1 MKVKLGMRTVKTAI
15 AVGLSVAISYAL
27 KLEYPFYAAIACI
40 VVLQIYSK
48 DTVTAGR
55 NRLLGTLA
63 GGLAGSLFAYLPF
76 SKSIISVFGILVL
89 FFVLSLL
96 KLNKSMTI
104 GGIVF
109 MRILVDLDYSQET
122 PLLFTYNR
130 LLATFIGVLVAVAVN
145 LLLFPYH
152 RTKDNDKRFIW
163 LKIRLFDGLTNLFL
177 DHDQM
182 DLPTLQKD
190 CNTLQEHLEKNS
202 AEYKLFAR
210 KGDQVLEM
218 RKAVNLYQDI
228 LRHVVMVQELPE
240 TCWCLNAQNKA
251 KLSVLTP
258 FTHAEN
264 EGEVAQP
271 EQILVYNYH
280 VGHILD
286 CVRQVE
292 IALLQQPRLWSP
304 HKGQPHLLRLNDT
317 CRTTLRS

>member
-1 MKVKLGMRTVKTAI
+1 MKVKIGMRTVKTAI

-48 DTVTAGR
+48 DTIAAGR

-63 GGLAGSLFAYLPF
+63 GGLAGSLFAYLPLN
-76 SKSIISVFGILVL
+76 KSIISVFGILVL

-104 GGIVF
+104 AGIVF

-122 PLLFTYNR
+122 PLLFTCNR
-130 LLATFIGVLVAVAVN
+130 LLATLIGVLVTVAVN

-152 RTKDNDKRFIW
+152 RTKDNDRRFIW

-177 DHDQM
+177 DHQRIE
-182 DLPTLQKD
+182 LSILQKD

-202 AEYKLFAR
+202 AEFKLFAR
-210 KGDQVLEM
+210 NDNQVLEM
-218 RKAVNLYQDI
+218 RKSVDLYQDI

-240 TCWCLNAQNKA
+240 ACWYLNAQNRA

-258 FTHAEN
+258 FTHTETTEETAHS
-264 EGEVAQP
+264 
-271 EQILVYNYH
+271 EQVLVYNYH
-280 VGHILD
+280 VGRILD
-286 CVRQVE
+286 CVQQVE
-292 IALLQQPRLWSP
+292 IGLLQQPRLWTS
-304 HKGQPHLLRLNDT
+304 HKEQPHLFRRNDT

>member
-1 MKVKLGMRTVKTAI
+1 MKVTFGMRTVKTAI

-48 DTVTAGR
+48 DTITAGR

-63 GGLAGSLFAYLPF
+63 GGLAGSLFACLPLN
-76 SKSIISVFGILVL
+76 KSILSVLGILVL
-89 FFVLSLL
+89 FFILSLL

-109 MRILVDLDYSQET
+109 MRIIVDLDYSQET

-130 LLATFIGVLVAVAVN
+130 LLATFIGILVAVAVN

-152 RTKDNDKRFIW
+152 RTKDNDKRFVW
-163 LKIRLFDGLTNLFL
+163 LKIRLFEGLTDLLL
-177 DHDQM
+177 DHKRM
-182 DLPTLQKD
+182 DLSILQKD
-190 CNTLQEHLEKNS
+190 CDTLQEHLEKHS
-202 AEYKLFAR
+202 AEYKLFTR
-210 KGDQVLEM
+210 KGDQILEM
-218 RKAVNLYQDI
+218 QKSVTLYQDI

-240 TCWCLNAQNKA
+240 ECWRLNAQNQT
-251 KLSVLTP
+251 KLSVLTS
-258 FTHAEN
+258 FTHTETVGEIAES
-264 EGEVAQP
+264 
-271 EQILVYNYH
+271 EQVLVYNYH

-286 CVRQVE
+286 CVQQVE

-304 HKGQPHLLRLNDT
+304 RKEQPHLLRLNDT